1 MVQSKIFML
10 VILFVLPI
18 YSQIE
23 NCNGWS
29 YAGAWGTTDTVNTV
43 MRIEEGP
50 SPSDSVMRI
59 NSYGWTVHLG
69 TPPSDFYVV
78 QNSFGKFKLARAQ
91 YPWPDTIL
99 INFRVLSTTNT
110 YLLVIAISLLDT
122 AEGGCVG
129 YLYGVIKDIPQWQII
144 KLIWSIPLEN
154 KHVTMLGMDFAC
166 YSYDSAYVGLEV
178 QANNLQFVYKNGDT
192 ILVDPFQY
200 TWPST
205 VGIISE
211 KKQTPSE
218 FALSQNYPNP
228 FNPSTQ
234 ITYFLPTSGGI
245 KLSVYNLLGQEV
257 ATLVDIDQSIG
268 QHSVTFD
275 ASRLASGTY
284 LYVLSVDNKI
294 IDRKKMLFL
303 K

>member
-1 MVQSKIFML
+1 MVQLKVFML

-23 NCNGWS
+23 NCNGWT
-29 YAGAWGTTDTVNTV
+29 YAGAWGYTDTINTV
-43 MRIEEGP
+43 IRIEQGP
-50 SPSDSVMRI
+50 TVEDSVMRI
-59 NSYGWTVHLG
+59 NNYGWTTEPGG
-69 TPPSDFYVV
+69 TGTGWAL
-78 QNSFGKFKLARAQ
+78 QNSFGKYQLKQTQ
-91 YPWPDTIL
+91 YPWPDTVL
-99 INFRVLSTTNT
+99 IDFKVLNTTNT
-110 YLLVIAISLLDT
+110 YLLVIAIAMLDT
-122 AEGGCVG
+122 TGEGLAG
-129 YLYGVIKDIPQWQII
+129 YFYGIIQNISQWQTLKRTWIGPRGNSVSMI
-144 KLIWSIPLEN
+144 GI
-154 KHVTMLGMDFAC
+154 DFAL
-166 YSYDSAYVGLEV
+166 YSYDSAYVGLEIQV
-178 QANNLQFVYKNGDT
+178 NNLRFVYQNGDT
-192 ILVDPFQY
+192 VLVDPFQY

-205 VGIISE
+205 VGISDE
-211 KKQTPSE
+211 KQNPKD
-218 FALSQNYPNP
+218 FVLYQNYPNP